1 LACVNYFSLFTVTAG
16 SLALPLHCAH
26 IQLLLVDA
34 MEEELQDMLRR
45 LQQEEL
51 VLKEALYASE
61 KPEELH
67 AREKKEAEEAE
78 EKGEKRLTA
87 ALAAAM
93 GDDSAS
99 SSSSDSE

>member
-1 LACVNYFSLFTVTAG
+1 MACVNYFSLFTVTAG

-26 IQLLLVDA
+26 IQLLLLDA
-34 MEEELQDMLRR
+34 ME
-45 LQQEEL
+45 
-51 VLKEALYASE
+51 
-61 KPEELH
+61 EELH

>member
-1 LACVNYFSLFTVTAG
+1 
-16 SLALPLHCAH
+16 
-26 IQLLLVDA
+26 

-99 SSSSDSE
+99 SSSSDSEWGAAPITRGRSIFTAVFIIKEHFK

>member
-1 LACVNYFSLFTVTAG
+1 MEKELTDLDNRYTEL
-16 SLALPLHCAH
+16 
-26 IQLLLVDA
+26 DA

-61 KPEELH
+61 KPEERR
-67 AREKKEAEEAE
+67 AREKKEAE

-93 GDDSAS
+93 GDDS
-99 SSSSDSE
+99 DSE